1 MVDEFGKPTCNCPD
15 SAMEYSK
22 EKQTCLCP
30 GGGHYTEELASKT
43 ISMSKGGNQMKQQ
56 NNPLH

>member
-30 GGGHYTEELASKT
+30 GGGHYTEELASKI
-43 ISMSKGGNQMKQQ
+43 ISMSKDGN
-56 NNPLH
+56 